1 MLDEARREA
10 VEILRDEFDL
20 VVGTDRL
27 DNLPEELYQEVLDRI
42 GDVLEECG
50 LEDEDLEEFLESLG
64 D

>member
-10 VEILRDEFDL
+10 AEILRDEFDL

-27 DNLPEELYQEVLDRI
+27 DNLPEELYQEVLDRVQ
-42 GDVLEECG
+42 DVLDECG
-50 LEDEDLEEFLESLG
+50 LEDEDLEAFVESLA